1 MRKCRKRKQTFEGE
15 LDEYYERAR
24 RRFKAND
31 SVEEEFEYL
40 GNLLESVEQIIHS
53 NRGFVGPRRPNRNR
67 EVEKLWWHNAYQ
79 NWDDEQFKEKFRINK
94 ETFDFVLNIIRQF
107 IEKTP
112 TNLVPNPIEP
122 DRQLGLTLYRLAHGC
137 SFVVMSDLFGVS
149 KSLATKTFNHV
160 VRELVVHLYNDY
172 VKMLESEQE

>member
-112 TNLVPNPIEP
+112 TNLYLILLNQT
-122 DRQLGLTLYRLAHGC
+122 D
-137 SFVVMSDLFGVS
+137 
-149 KSLATKTFNHV
+149 N
-160 VRELVVHLYNDY
+160 
-172 VKMLESEQE
+172 